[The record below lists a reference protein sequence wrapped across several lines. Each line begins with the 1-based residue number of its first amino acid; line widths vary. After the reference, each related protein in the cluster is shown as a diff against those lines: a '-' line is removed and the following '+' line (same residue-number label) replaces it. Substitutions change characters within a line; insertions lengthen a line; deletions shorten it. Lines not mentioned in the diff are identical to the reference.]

1 MESSTRKTRRV
12 VIVDDSRTAQAIVE
26 TAFEDKRD
34 FTVVG
39 VASDAAEGVRLVR
52 QLAPDLVT
60 IDLCMPYLDG
70 SALLEMLSDMRNVC
84 KVIVS
89 ESFSNN
95 IAMVSRLEALG
106 ASLCL
111 RKTDLKLNPVTF
123 FNKISAAL
131 DRHDASVLRTRP
143 WERPFE
149 TFQPPSAVT
158 TQPPFFGFPVPS
170 DEEARIRLV
179 KSKRLDDAVR
189 EQQFDLITEHVAEV
203 TGFPVCLLNFIDR
216 DTQWIKSGYGYDRGE
231 MPRHHAFCSHTI
243 ADGNTLL
250 VSNAAT
256 DHRFRTNPI
265 VIGEP
270 GVRTYVG
277 HPIETAD
284 GTRIGALCVLDTKVR
299 PVGPNVTRHL
309 ARVAKII
316 GAIVDDRLPI
326 AA

>member
-1 MESSTRKTRRV
+1 MESNTRKTSRV

-34 FTVVG
+34 FKVVG
-39 VASDAAEGVRLVR
+39 VASDASEGVRLVR

-70 SALLEMLSDMRNVC
+70 SAMLEMLSDMRNDC
-84 KVIVS
+84 KIIVS

-95 IAMVSRLEALG
+95 VAMISRLEALG

-111 RKTDLKLNPVTF
+111 RKTDLKLNPVAF
-123 FNKISAAL
+123 FNKINAAL
-131 DRHDASVLRTRP
+131 DRHDTSVLRASRGGRILDSLQRRTAVA
-143 WERPFE
+143 
-149 TFQPPSAVT
+149 TPPM
-158 TQPPFFGFPVPS
+158 FFGFPVPS
-170 DEEARIRLV
+170 DEEARVRLV
-179 KSKRLDDAVR
+179 KMKRLDDAVR
-189 EQQFDLITEHVAEV
+189 EQQFDLITEHIAEV

-216 DTQWIKSGYGYDRGE
+216 DTQWIKSAYGYDRTD
-231 MPRHHAFCSHTI
+231 MPRQHAFCSHTI
-243 ADGNTLL
+243 ADGETLI
-250 VSNAAT
+250 VGNAAT

-299 PVGPNVTRHL
+299 PIGANVARHL
-309 ARVAKII
+309 TRIAKII
-316 GAIVDDRLPI
+316 GAIVDDRLPLV
-326 AA
+326 A